1 VKFSY
6 SDNAPL
12 SVLEAIGMVAV
23 IVVGGLLIAG
33 MLALTA
39 VGASTLLGR

>member
-1 VKFSY
+1 MRFSY
-6 SDNAPL
+6 SDDGPL

-33 MLALTA
+33 MLALMA
-39 VGASTLLGR
+39 IGATTLFAR